1 MAMRDDREPISRKQ
15 PERRAAEMRTLRDS
29 LFVAAFFSGV
39 VLINGIL
46 AILLIEFFR
55 SIGWWEVQPATGGE
69 GAAALSRFLARRG
82 LTPEPGPQESWADP
96 GVAEPGTRGYQF
108 ELDAAFLW
116 AP

>member
-55 SIGWWEVQPATGGE
+55 SIGWWEVQPAGGLE
-69 GAAALSRFLARRG
+69 GAGGLAERFGHPGAAA
-82 LTPEPGPQESWADP
+82 
-96 GVAEPGTRGYQF
+96 AEPIVHGLGS
-108 ELDAAFLW
+108 
-116 AP
+116 